1 MACQKA
7 DWERHERNCIPVMV
21 TKFERMGRGVVA
33 ARDIK
38 MADLQRN
45 LFRNKIMYLLISV

>member
-21 TKFERMGRGVVA
+21 TKSERKGLRVVA
-33 ARDIK
+33 ARNIK

-45 LFRNKIMYLLISV
+45 LFLETK